1 VIVLVVK
8 ARKRKNRDR
17 KRCVIRDTLAEL
29 GVSVAQMI
37 DAGLLVHGEDVAVP
51 YDRFRGR
58 VFVFVA

>member
-1 VIVLVVK
+1 MIVLVVK
-8 ARKRKNRDR
+8 ARKNRNR
-17 KRCVIRDTLAEL
+17 KRCAIRDTLAEL